1 MDDSTLRKYRAFSGV
16 VDIVYNRLSTMKRQT
31 PRRSLPVLKIAPRP
45 GHDAAGERELARLC
59 KALAHPARV
68 RLLKLLLTRDSCVC
82 GELVDELPL
91 AQSTVS
97 QHLKVLKAAGL
108 VTGVVDGPRTCF
120 CVVPGMVRRLGT
132 LLSAL

>member
-1 MDDSTLRKYRAFSGV
+1 
-16 VDIVYNRLSTMKRQT
+16 MKLKTTRT
-31 PRRSLPVLKIAPRP
+31 PRPALPVLKNAPASA
-45 GHDAAGERELARLC
+45 GNAAAERELARLC

-68 RLLKLLLTRDSCVC
+68 RLLKLLLSRDSCVC
-82 GELVDELPL
+82 GELVDALPL

-97 QHLKVLKAAGL
+97 QHLKILKAAGL

-120 CVVPGMVRRLGT
+120 CVVPGMVRRLGA